1 MGNAEKAVQYF
12 TIALEIFQSTRSDSA
27 SIAEVHYHFADALE
41 KRGDFDN
48 AIIHSQTCRKIRE
61 QSFGFSDIRV
71 IHSCRQLSRLLLA
84 PYQDYK
90 GILTPAIKDAYR
102 EAISCN
108 EKTFRYL
115 QNQQG
120 VARKRS
126 KRTSMRETEKVRKFS
141 GPLLQMPYGWTT
153 PFPKNLMHKLT
164 KEIVQMKLDLVES
177 PQHRECIRM
186 LRQQNRQ
193 DLVFEPEDAKAIILK
208 IAAVSPSVY
217 LDDILVRVGHGD
229 ETAVEELGLVIV
241 LTESETVGLR
251 SQ

>member
-12 TIALEIFQSTRSDSA
+12 TIALEIFTSTKSDSA

-48 AIIHSQTCRKIRE
+48 AIQHSQTCRKMRE

-84 PYQDYK
+84 PYLDYK
-90 GILTPAIKDAYR
+90 GVLTPLIKDAYR

-108 EKTFRYL
+108 EKIFRFL

-120 VARKRS
+120 VSRRRS
-126 KRTSMRETEKVRKFS
+126 KRTTGRNIDEIRKFS
-141 GPLLQMPYGWTT
+141 GPLLQMPFGWTP
-153 PFPKNLMHKLT
+153 PFPQKLMHKLT

-177 PQHRECIRM
+177 PQHKECIRM
-186 LRQQNRQ
+186 LRQQSKS
-193 DLVFEPEDAKAIILK
+193 DLIFDAQEAKSIIQK

-217 LDDILVRVGHGD
+217 LDDILMRVGHGD
-229 ETAVEELGLVIV
+229 EIAVEELGMVIV
-241 LTESETVGLR
+241 LTESETLGLR
-251 SQ
+251 AP